1 MSYQPPIGLNCEA
14 PKKQRNAAVS
24 LAIAFLPLAL
34 SIVEIPWYF
43 AVILVAWF
51 ILGDPEPTRGQKEIL
66 GTIVVLPAA
75 FGMALGAGVIS
86 WLVAK
91 KQATFRMMTVG
102 IFGLAACCAAF
113 AFAMYGII
121 TG

>member
-1 MSYQPPIGLNCEA
+1 VNYQPPIGLNYEA

-24 LAIAFLPLAL
+24 LAIVFLPLAL
-34 SIVEIPWYF
+34 SIIEIPWYC
-43 AVILVAWF
+43 AVIVVAWS
-51 ILGDPEPTRGQKEIL
+51 ILGDPELTRGQTEIL
-66 GTIVVLPAA
+66 ATIAVLPAA
-75 FGMALGAGVIS
+75 IGMALGAGVIS

-91 KQATFRMMTVG
+91 KQATIRMMMVG